1 MPELSIIMPLY
12 NTANYVAQAI
22 QSLLSQTYTNFE
34 LIIVDDASTDQS
46 LEIVKSFNDTRI
58 KILTNEKNEGIVF
71 SRNRGLQIAKGK
83 FLAPFDS
90 DDIAM
95 PEKFEKQIIFLKK
108 HPDFGLIGSWVK
120 IIDEY
125 GTLNKRKWELSA
137 SAERIP
143 SILLF
148 RNYFVQSSVV
158 LRREAAP
165 ENGYAIGND
174 IVEDYLMWV
183 DVAEKYKVWNFP
195 EYLVKYRIHPKS
207 ATGSDVIRLQQ
218 KDKIVFQII
227 YNKLGILIDNQLA
240 EILLKIKSDK
250 DIQSLRELKDID
262 NFLLLI
268 LKKNARLGIFNQ
280 KELKKEVFNR
290 WMKSC
295 YKARHLK
302 TGMLKILLTSHLT
315 KLFVSFNL

>member
-12 NTANYVAQAI
+12 NTENYVAQAI
-22 QSLLSQTYTNFE
+22 QSLLCQTYKNFE

-46 LEIVKSFNDTRI
+46 LEIVKSFNDSRI

-83 FLAPFDS
+83 FIAPFDS

-95 PEKFEKQIIFLKK
+95 ADKFEKQISFLKTNSEY
-108 HPDFGLIGSWVK
+108 GMIGSWVK
-120 IIDEY
+120 LIDEN
-125 GTLNKRKWELSA
+125 GDFLKKKWKLNA
-137 SAERIP
+137 PAERIAG
-143 SILLF
+143 IMLF

-158 LRREAAP
+158 IRRESVP
-165 ENGYAIGND
+165 RKGYAIGND

-183 DVAEKYKVWNFP
+183 DVAEKYKVWNYP
-195 EYLVKYRIHPKS
+195 EYLVKYRIHPQS

-227 YNKLGILIDNQLA
+227 YNKLGIIIDNQLA
-240 EILLKIKSDK
+240 EFLLKIKGDK
-250 DIQSLRELKDID
+250 YIQSLQELKDID

-268 LKKNARLGIFNQ
+268 LKQNAKLGKFNQ
-280 KELKKEVFNR
+280 QELKKVVFNR
-290 WMKSC
+290 WIKSC
-295 YKARHLK
+295 YKARRLNA
-302 TGMLKILLTSHLT
+302 GMLKILLTSPLS
-315 KLFVSFNL
+315 KLFISFKL